1 MIHVLILRFP
11 LNEVKSWKR
20 LHNFMS
26 DDSAA
31 MEIFG
36 VGYEIIE
43 EFFVLVADTEH
54 GYSSYTD
61 MKNII

>member
-1 MIHVLILRFP
+1 M
-11 LNEVKSWKR
+11 
-20 LHNFMS
+20 HNFMS